1 MGKDENLPEQPLDEE
16 NEIGVVEVGHAPWGE
31 GRKNDRGE
39 NEGSCECLT
48 LRVEQGCQVK
58 KVACQVGSAMSKK
71 TVVRRRMMR
80 KLAGEAR

>member
-39 NEGSCECLT
+39 NEGSYERLT
-48 LRVEQGCQVK
+48 ATGRE
-58 KVACQVGSAMSKK
+58 AW
-71 TVVRRRMMR
+71 RRRSQR
-80 KLAGEAR
+80 SEGDSLGKNQD